1 MSAKIYLV
9 IPCYNEE
16 EVLPETN
23 RRLTKKLDSLIA
35 CGRACTD
42 SRILYVDD
50 GSKDRTWEIICRL
63 HSENPMVLGLKLAHN
78 RGHQNALLAGL
89 LTAKD
94 EADCV
99 VSMDADLQDD
109 IDALD
114 QFIEKFDEG
123 CDIVYGVRNKRD
135 TDTFFKRA
143 SALAFYRLMQGLGV
157 DVVYNHADYRLM
169 SRRALDAL
177 SEYHEVNLFLRG
189 LVPLIG
195 YRCDYV
201 YYDRHERFA
210 GESKYPLKK
219 MISFALDGIT
229 SFSVKPLKIISTLGI
244 LVSCLSVL
252 GLLYALISWASGN
265 VVAGWTATV
274 ASIWFL
280 GGLQMLCLGV
290 VGGYIGKIY
299 SEVKARP
306 RFRIEQYLRAE
317 KTEDSSACTCCGK
330 SDQHSQNTDSI
341 SHSTPSTH

>member
-9 IPCYNEE
+9 VPCYNEE
-16 EVLPETN
+16 EVLSETTAQ
-23 RRLTKKLDSLIA
+23 LTKKLQEMTSKGWA
-35 CGRACTD
+35 SEE

-50 GSKDRTWEIICRL
+50 GSKDQTWEIISRL
-63 HSENPMVLGLKLAHN
+63 HQENEKVLGLKLAHN

-89 LTAKD
+89 MTAKE
-94 EADCV
+94 EADCAI
-99 VSMDADLQDD
+99 SLDADLQDD
-109 IDALD
+109 VEVLD
-114 QFIEKFDEG
+114 QFAQKFLEG

-143 SALAFYRLMQGLGV
+143 SALGFYRVMQLLGV
-157 DVVYNHADYRLM
+157 DLVYNHADYRLM
-169 SRRALDAL
+169 SRRALEAL
-177 SEYHEVNLFLRG
+177 SEYREVNLFLRG

-219 MISFALDGIT
+219 MISFAIDGIT
-229 SFSVKPLKIISTLGI
+229 SFSVKPLKIISSLGI
-244 LVSCLSVL
+244 LVSVLSVL
-252 GLLYALISWASGN
+252 GLLYALISWITGN
-265 VVAGWTATV
+265 VVAGWTAIIS
-274 ASIWFL
+274 SIWLL

-306 RFRIEQYLRAE
+306 RFRIEEYLGE
-317 KTEDSSACTCCGK
+317 KKKENPPQD
-330 SDQHSQNTDSI
+330 
-341 SHSTPSTH
+341 